1 MSSYYT
7 YVFSSGQQP
16 DEWHRICCYGTFVVV
31 FLNEVCTHFAA
42 CRDEVQ
48 REPVIL
54 TVYFRFKPIHLNEGP
69 LATFLRSEGHL
80 CSVPGRREFGDNR
93 AFTLLEILIVMAIM
107 ITLAAMG
114 IPAFADALQSA
125 YVGRAIGDI
134 RTLQTEITRYEVQLG
149 QLPDVLQDVGITDL
163 LDPWGNPY
171 QYLNFDNVQGQGPKK
186 KDKFQVPLNSTYDLY
201 SMGKDG
207 VTSTALTAS
216 ASKDDI
222 VRANDGA
229 YVGLGSDY

>member
-1 MSSYYT
+1 M
-7 YVFSSGQQP
+7 
-16 DEWHRICCYGTFVVV
+16 

-42 CRDEVQ
+42 CRDEVR

-54 TVYFRFKPIHLNEGP
+54 TVYFRLKPIDLNEGS

-80 CSVPGRREFGDNR
+80 WSVPGRRGVSDNR

-114 IPAFADALQSA
+114 IPAMADALENA
-125 YVGRAIGDI
+125 YVAHAIGDI

-149 QLPDVLQDVGITDL
+149 KLPDVLQEVGITDL

-171 QYLNFDNVQGQGPKK
+171 QYLNFDNVQGQGQKR
-186 KDKFQVPLNSTYDLY
+186 KDKFLVPLNSTYDLY

-207 VTSTALTAS
+207 QSSSPLTAN

-229 YVGLGSDY
+229 YIGLGSLY